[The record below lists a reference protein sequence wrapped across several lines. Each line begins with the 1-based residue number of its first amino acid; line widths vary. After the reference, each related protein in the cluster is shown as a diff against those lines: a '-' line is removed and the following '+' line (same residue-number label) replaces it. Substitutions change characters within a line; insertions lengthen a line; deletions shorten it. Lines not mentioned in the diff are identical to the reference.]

1 MRNWNLQFYLSGV
14 RSGHKMQAKGKVSLF
29 TVPWLE
35 GLSHDHCVQ
44 AAEKGPV
51 CYAGL
56 ITKPTRG
63 CQVSWV
69 RFLTQGFLLSSL
81 SPRVLSAKR
90 GFRWSFQLLFVHLG
104 LIEAT
109 GSRSPIRPRVRSLR
123 STQLHECK
131 GSTWCAAWRSE
142 LGWIFRS
149 WLQPGWG
156 LLILQLRG

>member
-1 MRNWNLQFYLSGV
+1 MSGQVTKCRLKVKSAFLLCRGWKASHRITVYRQPKKAQFVTTY
-14 RSGHKMQAKGKVSLF
+14 
-29 TVPWLE
+29 
-35 GLSHDHCVQ
+35 D
-44 AAEKGPV
+44 
-51 CYAGL
+51 GL

-149 WLQPGWG
+149 WLQPG
-156 LLILQLRG
+156 

>member
-63 CQVSWV
+63 CQVSRV
-69 RFLTQGFLLSSL
+69 RFLTQGF
-81 SPRVLSAKR
+81 SA
-90 GFRWSFQLLFVHLG
+90 FRWSFQLLFVHLG

-109 GSRSPIRPRVRSLR
+109 GSRSPIRSRVRSLR
-123 STQLHECK
+123 STQQHEWK